1 MVQQNVKA
9 EDLEAGGAA
18 VVGGEA
24 GAVVVP
30 EDCMGRHQCLDDY
43 ILHKM
48 TGEKGSGAQ
57 WLQFFSVFFFFE
69 GKTFFLTSKELWI
82 QATDSPWFCSAEL

>member
-48 TGEKGSGAQ
+48 TGERGSGRGT
-57 WLQFFSVFFFFE
+57 V
-69 GKTFFLTSKELWI
+69 
-82 QATDSPWFCSAEL
+82 ATDSPWFCSAEL